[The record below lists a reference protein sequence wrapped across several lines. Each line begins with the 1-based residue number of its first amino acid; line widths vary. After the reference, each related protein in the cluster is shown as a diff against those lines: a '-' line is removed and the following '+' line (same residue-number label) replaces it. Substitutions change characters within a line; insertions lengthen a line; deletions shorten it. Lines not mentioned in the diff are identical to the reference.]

1 MNHFSEGSLKL
12 FTPQSSSQPFNF
24 YLSSQQK
31 VIVFVIYGFVTKDF
45 SNDNKFLLTVIQS
58 QFMWELCLE
67 YCNLLSKEEQTA
79 VFLSDPDLPKL
90 LFVSSCV
97 FIMPS
102 KECYRTLCRSQFY
115 QVLQCVSQFKS
126 FYLSS
131 KNHNLF
137 W

>member
-90 LFVSSCV
+90 LFVASCV
-97 FIMPS
+97 LIMPS
-102 KECYRTLCRSQFY
+102 NECYRTLCLIQFY
-115 QVLQCVSQFKS
+115 QILQCVSQFES
-126 FYLSS
+126 FHLSS
-131 KNHNLF
+131 KDHDLS